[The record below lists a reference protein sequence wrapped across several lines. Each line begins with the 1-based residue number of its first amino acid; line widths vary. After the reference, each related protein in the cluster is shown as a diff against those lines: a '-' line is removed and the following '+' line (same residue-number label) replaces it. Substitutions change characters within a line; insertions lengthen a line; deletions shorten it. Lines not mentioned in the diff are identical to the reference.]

1 MGCCMDILDT
11 IRVLFFMCLDP
22 FFRLGRCM
30 CPKPK
35 KSIKGEIVLLTG
47 AGHGLGKEVA
57 CRLAELGPTLVLWDI
72 NQSGEAIGWHFK
84 NKAGVCVLSKAT

>member
-1 MGCCMDILDT
+1 MGCFTDVIDT
-11 IRVLFFMCLDP
+11 IKVLFFICLDP
-22 FFRLGRCM
+22 FVRLGRCM

-57 CRLAELGPTLVLWDI
+57 FRLAELGPTLVLWDI
-72 NQSGEAIGWHFK
+72 NQ
-84 NKAGVCVLSKAT
+84 VRVLYYYIFYVISYKE

>member
-1 MGCCMDILDT
+1 
-11 IRVLFFMCLDP
+11 
-22 FFRLGRCM
+22 M

-72 NQSGEAIGWHFK
+72 NQIFHSGEAIGGYFN
-84 NKAGVCVLSKAT
+84 NKAGVCFV